1 MADTIARAFDAQFL
15 IRFAFALTFYWV
27 WGILSKGIFEPLQAN
42 LGRRLFAYWH
52 RSNIDLYQKAIQ
64 SCGELDDLILGYI
77 SNASGRINEIV
88 NPSDL
93 IPEQKIKHYELVKII
108 YSPSVLLDKVKRNQ

>member
-1 MADTIARAFDAQFL
+1 MDDTITQAFDTTFL
-15 IRFAFALTFYWV
+15 LRFAFALAFYWI

-93 IPEQKIKHYELVKII
+93 NPEQNAKHQEIVKSI
-108 YSPSVLLDKVKRNQ
+108 YSPSVLLDKVANGR

>member
-1 MADTIARAFDAQFL
+1 MVDAITQAFDATFL
-15 IRFAFALTFYWV
+15 LRFAFALTFYWV

-88 NPSDL
+88 NCADL
-93 IPEQKIKHYELVKII
+93 TSKQKAKHQELIKEV
-108 YSPSVLLDKVKRNQ
+108 YSLSVLLDKVANGR